1 MKNEG
6 AGGFRSRGVPQYS
19 LLTPSQVK
27 ELHLSTLEI
36 LETVGVKVMH
46 DEALGLL
53 RDAGCNVDRESI
65 VQIPNR
71 LVMEAVQN
79 APSRV
84 TIYNRNGEEVLY
96 LEGRNVYFGLGT
108 DLLNTYDLQTGELR
122 KSNLQDVVDSAV
134 IADYCEDIDFIASNG
149 FPNEIPTNLAY
160 ISIFKALVGNSV
172 KPIYFTAATGEDLAF
187 ILEMAEAVAGGGKK
201 LKEKPF
207 LIHYA
212 EPTSP
217 LVHSYSAIQK
227 LFMCAEKGIPLN
239 YVPALLSGG
248 TGPVTLAGAI
258 AVANAEALS
267 GLVIQQ
273 LKAKGSPMI
282 SGFSVTPLDMRYG
295 TTVYG
300 SPDERLTHTACTE
313 LYHHYGLPV
322 WGEAGCSDS
331 KSFDAQAAIESA
343 ISILMAAMDGTNLV
357 HNIGYL
363 GQGLIGSAASIVMC
377 GEIISYVK
385 RIMSGFDMSKARI
398 DIDTIRQVGPGGHF
412 LSAQQTL
419 ELFREEHWI
428 PKFID
433 RQDLENWKERG
444 NLRYEDVVTQ
454 KAIDILKTHKPESLP
469 GEVAETLNRIM
480 EKATNRL
487 RDRFLYSS
495 E

>member
-1 MKNEG
+1 
-6 AGGFRSRGVPQYS
+6 
-19 LLTPSQVK
+19 
-27 ELHLSTLEI
+27 
-36 LETVGVKVMH
+36 
-46 DEALGLL
+46 
-53 RDAGCNVDRESI
+53 
-65 VQIPNR
+65 
-71 LVMEAVQN
+71 
-79 APSRV
+79 
-84 TIYNRNGEEVLY
+84 
-96 LEGRNVYFGLGT
+96 
-108 DLLNTYDLQTGELR
+108 
-122 KSNLQDVVDSAV
+122 
-134 IADYCEDIDFIASNG
+134 
-149 FPNEIPTNLAY
+149 
-160 ISIFKALVGNSV
+160 
-172 KPIYFTAATGEDLAF
+172 
-187 ILEMAEAVAGGGKK
+187 
-201 LKEKPF
+201 
-207 LIHYA
+207 
-212 EPTSP
+212 
-217 LVHSYSAIQK
+217 
-227 LFMCAEKGIPLN
+227 
-239 YVPALLSGG
+239 
-248 TGPVTLAGAI
+248 
-258 AVANAEALS
+258 
-267 GLVIQQ
+267 
-273 LKAKGSPMI
+273 
-282 SGFSVTPLDMRYG
+282 MRYG

-385 RIMSGFDMSKARI
+385 RIMSGFDMSKVRI

-412 LSAQQTL
+412 LSTKQTL

-469 GEVAETLNRIM
+469 GEVAETLNQIM
-480 EKATNRL
+480 DKATNRL